1 MKKQGTPDNINEF
14 SMEVEYIEELVERIL
29 NPYTK
34 ESLQKKY
41 VDIFY
46 QAKKVPVDRA

>member
-1 MKKQGTPDNINEF
+1 
-14 SMEVEYIEELVERIL
+14 MEVEYIEELIDRIQ

-41 VDIFY
+41 VDIYY
-46 QAKKVPVDRA
+46 QAKKVPADRA